1 MILNSSPFRAQLQI
15 MPENEKQRLLKSFN
29 EHKIDNNFLSDYVI
43 INNSLLNEP
52 LIILNDNYQELRRF
66 KNFIFY
72 KKIK

>member
-1 MILNSSPFRAQLQI
+1 

>member
-52 LIILNDNYQELRRF
+52 LIILNDNYQ
-66 KNFIFY
+66 
-72 KKIK
+72 